1 MHRPRC
7 VSVWHVIAARY
18 SWLNGRPFMQ
28 NWQCRIAP
36 NPNSVSYWVLAI
48 AAFASASTVPLARSF
63 CLLNILH
70 IHTAVLEAHERS
82 RIVLFGYT
90 LTYSTPHRMTWVS
103 VYSVP
108 ILFVGMFK
116 KLRIDTLEFSLRATT
131 CKKGRANSHPRNT
144 TTNQFIYTEK
154 QKKNNNIRKQKFCR
168 FLLYFKFLVSPVNYS
183 VENVVQSTKI
193 TSRIFPPKISK
204 IELSIHF
211 KLSNACLE

>member
-1 MHRPRC
+1 MCECVTCDSCTVFSAQRKTVHAELAVSHRPESEFSVVLGACYRRIRSRIHRT
-7 VSVWHVIAARY
+7 VSPFVLFVEYIA
-18 SWLNGRPFMQ
+18 
-28 NWQCRIAP
+28 
-36 NPNSVSYWVLAI
+36 
-48 AAFASASTVPLARSF
+48 
-63 CLLNILH
+63 
-70 IHTAVLEAHERS
+70 HTHSRRMPAVLEAHERS